1 MVASRTASQLTNRNK
16 SFILKMRMIEKMSWL
31 KVGRELVTVYLK
43 LNRHASVST
52 TNQVFDSA
60 RKHLRIKRD
69 NRSFA
74 RGGDDDVWLS
84 TIGKMGCLLHCSTS
98 NQSQTVGATKTLKR
112 RLLAMC
118 KN

>member
-1 MVASRTASQLTNRNK
+1 
-16 SFILKMRMIEKMSWL
+16 MIEKMSWL

-74 RGGDDDVWLS
+74 RGDDDVWLS